1 MNIILTSGVLLIIL
15 SIVFRKSKTISPY
28 WGFLIVFLIMGFQ
41 EGVEGDFMGYKQEWQ
56 IFSTNSNAEIRTA
69 ETDMLWQAIYHYL
82 APVMPFWLFIIL
94 MSGFECWV
102 LWIVCKK
109 YGSREYG
116 WIGPILFFFT
126 FYMMLIEMKALR
138 QGLAAE
144 MCMFAYFLADK
155 KKRGWLWS
163 IIIAVSATFIHTSA
177 VVAVPFV
184 VLQIIMVKRERERM
198 DIEKSGRHTLTLPL
212 ILVAVYLVVYYL
224 KATSLGGWLTS
235 MALIFDSNSLASY
248 LEGEQKYLNNEV
260 SPLIIMYDAVMVFL
274 CTWFMQRTSRRYQ
287 ILSIAAIIGCF
298 LDMLLFGL
306 GSLPRI
312 ATYYLIYD
320 VLVYPKLTEMV
331 SHKYGK
337 PVALVLTVFLIGYAI
352 KTSLPMIVGTDGP
365 FAFASYHF
373 VFSN

>member
-1 MNIILTSGVLLIIL
+1 MNIILTAGILLIIL
-15 SIVFRKSKTISPY
+15 SLVFQRSKKIPPY
-28 WGFLIVFLIMGFQ
+28 WGFLLVFLIMGFQ

-102 LWIVCKK
+102 LWIVCKN

-144 MCMFAYFLADK
+144 MCMFAYFLTDK

-198 DIEKSGRHTLTLPL
+198 DIEKIGRHTLTLPL

-235 MALIFDSNSLASY
+235 IALIFDSNSLAGY
-248 LEGEQKYLNNEV
+248 LEGEQKYLDNEV

>member
-1 MNIILTSGVLLIIL
+1 MNIILTAGILLIIL
-15 SIVFRKSKTISPY
+15 SIVFRKSETISPY

-41 EGVEGDFMGYKQEWQ
+41 EGVEGDFMIYKQEWQ

-82 APVMPFWLFIIL
+82 APVMPFWLFLIL

-102 LWIVCKK
+102 LWIVCEN

-144 MCMFAYFLADK
+144 MCMFAYFLTDK

-198 DIEKSGRHTLTLPL
+198 DIEKIGRHTLTLPL

-248 LEGEQKYLNNEV
+248 LEGEQKYLGNEV

-298 LDMLLFGL
+298 LDMLLFGV
-306 GSLPRI
+306 GALPRI

-331 SHKYGK
+331 SNKYGK